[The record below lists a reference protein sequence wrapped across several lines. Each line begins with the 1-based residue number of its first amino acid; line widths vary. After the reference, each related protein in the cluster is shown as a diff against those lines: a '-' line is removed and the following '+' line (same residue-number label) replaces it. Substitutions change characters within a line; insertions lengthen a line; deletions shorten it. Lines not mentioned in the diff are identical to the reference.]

1 MRKRTIKGVEGEKR
15 SSKGDPRNNIYIYN
29 NISIGWKNSGE
40 EGINLE
46 SCIHPFTP
54 PLRFRPVAILRHP
67 LYSLSPRVLNSPLSL
82 SRCNPL
88 SIVVIIVIIPA
99 KRRPVVERSFPPL
112 DSRESG
118 RNLSRARIPNGR
130 GREEKKEKYE
140 ITVRDLI
147 SSRYLHGSARY
158 FRPVGGWNA
167 WPCWRGGVE
176 GKGGGKDCVP
186 GTYPIL
192 LFSVTYRDALGLHYT
207 RNYLSMCSVAFFF
220 FSFRSRRF

>member
-1 MRKRTIKGVEGEKR
+1 MGRGGNKRGKLYAPFLTAPSIPSCCHSPLIFTLPTFSSVE
-15 SSKGDPRNNIYIYN
+15 
-29 NISIGWKNSGE
+29 
-40 EGINLE
+40 
-46 SCIHPFTP
+46 
-54 PLRFRPVAILRHP
+54 
-67 LYSLSPRVLNSPLSL
+67 LSL

-130 GREEKKEKYE
+130 EGGREKKEKYE

-167 WPCWRGGVE
+167 WPWRGGE
-176 GKGGGKDCVP
+176 WWWKRLRSR
-186 GTYPIL
+186 YLRSHRIPIL
-192 LFSVTYRDALGLHYT
+192 SPLLIVIPGL
-207 RNYLSMCSVAFFF
+207 R
-220 FSFRSRRF
+220 

>member
-1 MRKRTIKGVEGEKR
+1 M
-15 SSKGDPRNNIYIYN
+15 
-29 NISIGWKNSGE
+29 
-40 EGINLE
+40 
-46 SCIHPFTP
+46 HPFAP

-176 GKGGGKDCVP
+176 GKGGEKDCVP

-192 LFSVTYRDALGLHYT
+192 LP
-207 RNYLSMCSVAFFF
+207 LSPSLIAMH
-220 FSFRSRRF
+220 

>member
-1 MRKRTIKGVEGEKR
+1 M
-15 SSKGDPRNNIYIYN
+15 
-29 NISIGWKNSGE
+29 
-40 EGINLE
+40 
-46 SCIHPFTP
+46 HPFAP

-82 SRCNPL
+82 SRCSPL

-167 WPCWRGGVE
+167 WRKGRVVEKIAFQVRILSSSPFLRHLSRCTRPTLHQELSFDVFGCVFFLFFPKSPLLNYMVWRERGGGRSPVLSPFVE
-176 GKGGGKDCVP
+176 TWELYASRLCSNCV
-186 GTYPIL
+186 
-192 LFSVTYRDALGLHYT
+192 A
-207 RNYLSMCSVAFFF
+207 
-220 FSFRSRRF
+220 